1 MLKAVKAS
9 LSFMTPKERSKW
21 FFLTGT
27 RALLSILDLVGIL
40 AIGFVVTST
49 AIFLTAGS
57 DPDRVLEFAGIE
69 IPAVTAQTLPAVSTA
84 ILVTFLLK
92 ALLSILITK
101 STAFFVATIEARA
114 AKEIAQRVF
123 GGDLAVAR
131 LMSREELTFAIQ
143 FGSPAAFNSL
153 LNYTSTV
160 IAEGTLFILICLGFV
175 LVNPVVTLAA
185 VAYFGVV
192 ALIIQYF
199 VGTLMARAGAQAA
212 EGTIEANGAVGD
224 LISVFREL
232 SVLGLRNKYFEKIFK
247 SRVSAADSAATQTYL
262 NSMPRYIIEAAL
274 LVGVAV
280 FILSQ
285 ALTGDIVSSA
295 ATIGV
300 FLSGGF
306 RLTAAMLPFQAA
318 MLTIKGTIP
327 AAATAHTILEN
338 YKLPGEKPFTIT
350 GPEEVLSSKAEPI
363 GVEFRNLNF
372 RYAEA
377 ESFALTDISLT
388 IEPGQ
393 QVAFIGASGA
403 GKSTLA
409 DLMCGVLTPTGG
421 EIRRFT
427 LNKTELA
434 TGESS
439 ISYVPQK
446 PGLVSGSF
454 TDNVALGEE
463 PNDVDEARVVEVLER
478 ANLAEVVA
486 KLDNG
491 IHSKLGN
498 YQDSLSGG
506 QVQRLGLAR
515 ALYSRPGLLVMD
527 EATSALDAESE
538 SEIAK
543 ALEHMRGEVTVVLIA
558 HRLNTVQHADKVF
571 LIDSGK
577 VRDSGTFQELVSR
590 NPSVERLV
598 QLMNVDRD

>member
-9 LSFMTPKERSKW
+9 LAFMTPLERSKW
-21 FFLTGT
+21 LFLTGL
-27 RALLSILDLVGIL
+27 RGFLSILDLAGIL

-57 DPDRVLEFAGIE
+57 SPDRILKFAGLE
-69 IPAVTAQTLPAVSTA
+69 IPAVTAQTLPAVSA
-84 ILVTFLLK
+84 VILSTFLLK
-92 ALLSILITK
+92 AILSILITK

-114 AKEIAQRVF
+114 AREIAERVF
-123 GGDLAVAR
+123 GGDLADVR
-131 LMSREELTFAIQ
+131 LRSREEMSFAIQ

-160 IAEGTLFILICLGFV
+160 VAEGTLFLLICLGFIA
-175 LVNPVVTLAA
+175 VNPLATLAA

-199 VGTLMARAGAQAA
+199 VGTLMTRAGAQGT
-212 EGTIEANGAVGD
+212 EGTIAANAAVSD
-224 LISVFREL
+224 LIAVFREL
-232 SVLGLRNKYFEKIFK
+232 SVLGLRHRYFDKIYG
-247 SRVSAADSAATQTYL
+247 SRIVAADSAATQTYL
-262 NSMPRYIIEAAL
+262 NAMPRYIIEAAL
-274 LVGVAV
+274 LVGVAG

-285 ALTGDIVSSA
+285 ALAGDIVSSA

-318 MLTIKGTIP
+318 MLTIKGIIP
-327 AAATAHTILEN
+327 VARTAHAILEDR
-338 YKLPGEKPFTIT
+338 KIT
-350 GPEEVLSSKAEPI
+350 GARSIKSANPKPTLTSPVEPI
-363 GVEFRNLNF
+363 GVEFRRANF
-372 RYAEA
+372 RYEETGAFTLSDFSIA
-377 ESFALTDISLT
+377 

-393 QVAFIGASGA
+393 QVALIGPSGA
-403 GKSTLA
+403 GKSTIA
-409 DLMCGVLTPTGG
+409 DLMCGVLTPNNG
-421 EIRRFT
+421 EVRRFT
-427 LNKTELA
+427 SNQTELA
-434 TGESS
+434 PDETS

-446 PGLVSGSF
+446 PGLVSGSLA
-454 TDNVALGEE
+454 DNVALGVDSI
-463 PNDVDEARVVEVLER
+463 DVDEARIIEALES
-478 ANLAEVVA
+478 ANLNEVVA
-486 KLDNG
+486 QLENG
-491 IHSKLGN
+491 IHSQLGN

-506 QVQRLGLAR
+506 QIQRLGLAR

-543 ALEHMRGEVTVVLIA
+543 ALENMRGKVTVVLIA

-571 LIDSGK
+571 LIDSGT
-577 VRDSGTFQELVSR
+577 VVDSGTFQELVSR
-590 NPSVERLV
+590 NPSVDRLV